1 MKWIIYINIII
12 KIYNHIH
19 DSYEGSSKLFSKQ
32 CLPKQKDK
40 QCFDLRFYQIQF
52 RKIKSMVKNI
62 YKNKKQKEEL
72 KCMKRI
78 HSHENVN

>member
-1 MKWIIYINIII
+1 MTVMKAVQSCLVNNVYQNKKIN
-12 KIYNHIH
+12 
-19 DSYEGSSKLFSKQ
+19 
-32 CLPKQKDK
+32 K

-62 YKNKKQKEEL
+62 YKNKQQKEEL

-78 HSHENVN
+78 HSNENVT